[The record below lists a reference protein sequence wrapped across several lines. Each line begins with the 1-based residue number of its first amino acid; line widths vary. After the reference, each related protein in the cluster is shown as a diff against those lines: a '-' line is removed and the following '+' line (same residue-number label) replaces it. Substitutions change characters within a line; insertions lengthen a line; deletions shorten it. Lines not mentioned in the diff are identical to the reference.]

1 LTPRLRISV
10 STLVHNRRPFALLDP
25 EAEAV
30 ALALERDPDRDVD
43 GPLAHDLLV
52 ADRNLGRQLS
62 PRPQSNAIAFG
73 PQPRLPCL
81 RSKRVFDSTPRTVR
95 AHALANFGAV
105 WYSRARVKP
114 EVCTRRTRGKPGAEF
129 SAPTRPEPTARR
141 KGPLDTAGPRSK
153 VKTGF

>member
-1 LTPRLRISV
+1 LRISV

-62 PRPQSNAIAFG
+62 PRPQSNASAFG

-105 WYSRARVKP
+105 WYSRAR
-114 EVCTRRTRGKPGAEF
+114 A
-129 SAPTRPEPTARR
+129 
-141 KGPLDTAGPRSK
+141 
-153 VKTGF
+153 